1 MHFNLSPY
9 RLKVEIFSY
18 LSLEA
23 EMNANQLTHPQ
34 KDRWSYLWLAIAEL
48 IIITIWVV
56 GGGRIMKHNLLAQ

>member
-1 MHFNLSPY
+1 
-9 RLKVEIFSY
+9 
-18 LSLEA
+18 
-23 EMNANQLTHPQ
+23 MNANQLTHPQ